1 MELLVKGAE
10 ELELNLDDG
19 QIERFRVHYREL
31 VDWNQRMNLT
41 AIVDYQEAQVK
52 HFLDS
57 LTIAMVIPEDV
68 KANGR
73 LVDIGSGGGFPGM
86 PLKVAF
92 PGMHVTVVDSVSKK
106 AGFMNHLAQTLGLDG
121 FEVCAGRAEDLAQ
134 DSRLRESFD
143 VVVSRGVAAMP
154 ILMELTLPYCRVGG
168 IVVTMK
174 KGSFSSEVE
183 ASLHAMD
190 VLGGGIRETR
200 SVDTD
205 GLRDGRA
212 LVVVEKLKPTPT
224 KFPRRPGL
232 PAKHPL

>member
-1 MELLVKGAE
+1 MELLIKGAE

-19 QIERFRVHYREL
+19 QIERFRVYYREL
-31 VDWNQRMNLT
+31 VAWNQRMNLT
-41 AIVDYQEAQVK
+41 AIVDYREAQVK

-57 LTIAMVIPEDV
+57 LTTALVIPEDV
-68 KANGR
+68 KSHGR
-73 LVDIGSGGGFPGM
+73 LVDIGSGGGFPGVS
-86 PLKVAF
+86 LKVAF
-92 PGMHVTVVDSVSKK
+92 PGMHVTVVDSVAKK
-106 AGFMNHLAQTLGLDG
+106 ASFLEHLVETLGLTG
-121 FEVCAGRAEDLAQ
+121 VEVCTGRAEDLAL
-134 DSRLRESFD
+134 DPRLRESFD
-143 VVVSRGVAAMP
+143 VVVSRGVAPMR

-174 KGSFSSEVE
+174 KGQFSSEVA

-200 SVDTD
+200 SVDMEEF
-205 GLRDGRA
+205 RDGRA